1 MSSNSSIK
9 IVLQNKKAYFNYEIL
24 EKIEAG
30 LVLKGTEVKSIR
42 GGKASITESFARPSQ
57 GELFIYQMDIS
68 HYKYSRMDGYDPK
81 RPKKLLLKRGE
92 INRLIG
98 KIMEKGL
105 TIIPLSLY
113 FKNGFAKIELG
124 LARGKKLYD
133 KRDSLR
139 KKDNEKE
146 IRRAMKRNKY

>member
-9 IVLQNKKAYFNYEIL
+9 IVLKNKKAFFNYEII
-24 EKIEAG
+24 EKFEAG

-42 GGKASITESFARPSQ
+42 DGKASINESFARPSR

-68 HYKYSRMDGYDPK
+68 HYKYSRMEGYDPK
-81 RPKKLLLKRGE
+81 RPKKLLLKKGE

-98 KIMEKGL
+98 KIKEKGL
-105 TIIPLSLY
+105 TLIPLSLY

-133 KRDSLR
+133 KRESLR
-139 KKDNEKE
+139 KKDTEKE
-146 IRRAMKRNKY
+146 IRRAIKRNK

>member
-1 MSSNSSIK
+1 MSSNSNIK
-9 IVLQNKKAYFNYEIL
+9 IVLKNKKAYFNYEIL
-24 EKIEAG
+24 EKFESG

-42 GGKASITESFARPSQ
+42 DGKASINESFARPSR

-98 KIMEKGL
+98 KIKEKGL
-105 TIIPLSLY
+105 TLIPLSLY

-133 KRDSLR
+133 KRESLR
-139 KKDNEKE
+139 KKDTEKE
-146 IRRAMKRNKY
+146 IRRVFKQNR